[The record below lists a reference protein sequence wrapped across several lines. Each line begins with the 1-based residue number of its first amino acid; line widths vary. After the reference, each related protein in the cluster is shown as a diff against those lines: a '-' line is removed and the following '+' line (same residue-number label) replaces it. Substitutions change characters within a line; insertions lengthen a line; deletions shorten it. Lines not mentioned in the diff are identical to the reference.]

1 MNQSIAVDIAR
12 VMPEVAASGLLTS
25 LCTITVP
32 PRAPGD
38 IDAGGAPDPAAPYTN
53 LSGHVDIPCTA
64 AALSSGDSVQPT
76 EVKTLSEILAK
87 NMLHVLLGGYYPTI
101 IADYRAVVD
110 GIVYDIVGV
119 ENDSQGVQTRLALE
133 LATV

>member
-32 PRAPGD
+32 PGD
-38 IDAGGAPDPAAPYTN
+38 LDAGGAPDPAAPYTD
-53 LSGHVDIPCTA
+53 LTGHVDIPCTA